1 LPRDVATNT
10 VYKNSIEKY
19 IMDIDFADDWLGSPT
34 DEQMLRQHAHL
45 VTEENLLLRIEVN
58 RYRNHVARLVD
69 MHAQV
74 TKERDGLR
82 KELADANGRI
92 SDLLRTAC
100 ENWKRVNSLQYC
112 LEQREALLMQHN
124 VPPKMWGKGGTPDA
138 HLDSE
143 S

>member
-1 LPRDVATNT
+1 MRHDGMTNT

-45 VTEENLLLRIEVN
+45 VTEENLLLRIEIN

-82 KELADANGRI
+82 KELAEANGRI

-100 ENWKRVNSLQYC
+100 ENWKTVNSLQYC

-124 VPPKMWGKGGTPDA
+124 VPPRMWGKGETPDA
-138 HLDSE
+138 HLSE